1 MIKFELRSFS
11 ALERWLT
18 CLRHLQGAHM
28 QPTISRRAAI
38 AGALASG
45 IGLTVATP
53 SLAQGWPTRNIRLIV
68 PAAAGSVPDALA
80 RVVGEALA
88 RRLGQPIAVDNRP
101 GAGGIVAMQELAR
114 SAPDGYTLGLGTIS
128 QAVFNSY
135 VFPSLAYDPR
145 RDLLP
150 LARLVTSSFVLA
162 SHPSVAAASLSE
174 LIDLSK
180 RESGKLMLGVPA
192 SGSPP
197 HVAAVL
203 MMQET
208 GLSAT
213 VVPFRGGPA
222 ALTAAIRG
230 DVQLIIDGPTIL
242 APQVSDR
249 ALRAIVG
256 TAARRTDALVETP
269 TLAEAGFKSAECESW
284 MGLFAPRGLS
294 AEVSAILAREIQ
306 AVMDDAATASRLHA
320 LGLLPAQLA
329 AATFS
334 DLIEAEHR
342 RWSPV
347 LQKAALKPD

>member
-1 MIKFELRSFS
+1 
-11 ALERWLT
+11 
-18 CLRHLQGAHM
+18 M
-28 QPTISRRAAI
+28 QSIISRRAAI
-38 AGALASG
+38 AGALSSG
-45 IGLTVATP
+45 VAMTFAAT
-53 SLAQGWPTRNIRLIV
+53 SFAQGWPTRTIRLIV

-88 RRLGQPIAVDNRP
+88 KRLGQPIVVDNRP
-101 GAGGIVAMQELAR
+101 GAGGIVAMQDLAR

-135 VFPSLAYDPR
+135 IFPNLTYDAR

-150 LARLVTSSFVLA
+150 LARLVTSSFILA

-174 LIDLSK
+174 FIELSK

-192 SGSPP
+192 SGAPP

-203 MMQET
+203 LMQQT

-230 DVQLIIDGPTIL
+230 DVQLIIDGPTIV
-242 APQVSDR
+242 APQVRDR
-249 ALRAIVG
+249 ALRPIVG
-256 TAARRTDALVETP
+256 TAARRTDALPETP
-269 TLAEAGFKSAECESW
+269 TLAEAGFKGAECESW
-284 MGLFAPRGLS
+284 MGLFAPRSLP
-294 AEVSAILAREIQ
+294 ADVSSVITQEIQ
-306 AVMDDAATASRLHA
+306 AVMDDPMTSSRLNA
-320 LGLLPAQLA
+320 LGLTPALLA
-329 AATFS
+329 TAAFS

-347 LQKAALKPD
+347 LQLAALKPD